1 MEFDIDPNYKD
12 NALLIRYAAIFLNN
26 REKSESIVGKLI
38 EIVNQMKY
46 FAYPNAFIYKEQDPF
61 IIKCLKSCLTE
72 RNSEKE
78 VLQFNQIDTHIIDG
92 IGVTDV
98 EKNKEKILEIYKNF
112 FNSGNF
118 DKVNRGCFKF
128 LSKIIG
134 ANEDDIN
141 INVIRYMISCIC
153 MNDYQNCFD
162 IIETVGKNYSKYD
175 YNIYNFILYLVKG
188 DYDKA
193 CETIIKIKHNVN
205 DEIYKYF
212 TEKDLAFYFSFCL
225 LFNFTTDNY
234 KKIISDNELLIYRL
248 YYKYH
253 DYFLI
258 VDNYYKCDYLNVNS
272 FFNEKLFIQ
281 IKKDPFLSGYLEKIE
296 KKLKKQILKEILVF
310 SNKISLDFIAKILL
324 LKEKDD
330 ALKLV
335 NELIKE
341 EKQNIII
348 DELRGIIMLKEK
360 NRMNEIL
367 EKSNMLMKIKLTEL
381 VNYSI
386 KKNIKYNIE
395 PHSFTHGRNV
405 KIISLNEHE
414 NMNMNKFHHD
424 FHHEFGREFG
434 REFGHEFGHGFPHG
448 FHHRHHP
455 PHHDMD
461 SDDPDL

>member
-1 MEFDIDPNYKD
+1 M
-12 NALLIRYAAIFLNN
+12 
-26 REKSESIVGKLI
+26 
-38 EIVNQMKY
+38 
-46 FAYPNAFIYKEQDPF
+46 
-61 IIKCLKSCLTE
+61 
-72 RNSEKE
+72 
-78 VLQFNQIDTHIIDG
+78 
-92 IGVTDV
+92 
-98 EKNKEKILEIYKNF
+98 
-112 FNSGNF
+112 
-118 DKVNRGCFKF
+118 
-128 LSKIIG
+128 
-134 ANEDDIN
+134 
-141 INVIRYMISCIC
+141 
-153 MNDYQNCFD
+153 
-162 IIETVGKNYSKYD
+162 
-175 YNIYNFILYLVKG
+175 
-188 DYDKA
+188 
-193 CETIIKIKHNVN
+193 
-205 DEIYKYF
+205 
-212 TEKDLAFYFSFCL
+212 
-225 LFNFTTDNY
+225 
-234 KKIISDNELLIYRL
+234 
-248 YYKYH
+248 
-253 DYFLI
+253 
-258 VDNYYKCDYLNVNS
+258 
-272 FFNEKLFIQ
+272 
-281 IKKDPFLSGYLEKIE
+281 KIE

-395 PHSFTHGRNV
+395 PHSFTHGRKV

-424 FHHEFGREFG
+424 FHHDFLHEFGREFG